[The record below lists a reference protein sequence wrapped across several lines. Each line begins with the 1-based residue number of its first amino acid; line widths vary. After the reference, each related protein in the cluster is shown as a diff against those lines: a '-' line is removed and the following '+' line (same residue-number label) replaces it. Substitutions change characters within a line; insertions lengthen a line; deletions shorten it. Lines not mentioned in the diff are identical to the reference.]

1 MALLDWITP
10 ESGLCLDGKGVRLR
24 VPRWRDYAAWSRLRL
39 QSREFLQPWE
49 PIWPEDDLL
58 RSAFRRRLAA
68 YSREIDAGGA
78 YPFFIF
84 RHADNA
90 LVGGVTLSN
99 VRRGVAQMATVGY
112 WVGEPFAGQ
121 GLMSAALPAV
131 LDFAFGDIGLHRV
144 EASCVPENQPSRRLL
159 LKSGFREEGMAPT
172 YLKINGNWRDHLLF
186 GMTAPG
192 PSAQTDSPS
201 VSAAP

>member
-10 ESGLCLDGKGVRLR
+10 ESGLALDGEGVRLR
-24 VPRWRDYAAWSRLRL
+24 APRSRDYEAWTALRA

-49 PIWPEDDLL
+49 PVWPEDDLE
-58 RSAFRRRLAA
+58 RAAFRRRLAA
-68 YSREIDAGGA
+68 YSRETDSGGA

-84 RHADNA
+84 RQSDHA

-112 WVGEPFAGQ
+112 WIGQPYAGK
-121 GLMSAALPAV
+121 GHMTAALRPLLA
-131 LDFAFGDIGLHRV
+131 FAFGNLALHRV
-144 EASCVPENQPSRRLL
+144 EAACVPENEPSRRLL
-159 LKSGFREEGMAPT
+159 LKSGFQQEGLARA

-186 GMTAPG
+186 GMTPFVS
-192 PSAQTDSPS
+192 SARTD
-201 VSAAP
+201 